1 MRCNL
6 VFSLVRHKHHC
17 RLCGYLVCSRCSSKK
32 MQIDILLQAERLSR
46 ICSFCYD
53 SNNLQATTAAN
64 SSNEVVDSSRPVESY
79 AKNNM
84 DAIITEEGSETS
96 YINHDSD
103 KQEAYTVDVTYGFFS
118 RSYDPSLKHVHPT
131 VKVEEEP
138 TTFIISPFSDD
149 NNGDNNNNI
158 EVDDNNSVSSTQSF
172 PASANSYSPINN
184 SKVRVVKYSQVRDSS
199 PNIIKEPDVSI
210 QNHHHEVTQLRERLL
225 ALSSLSGANELLSD
239 EDCLRFLKSKNYH
252 VNKTT
257 EMVKQWF
264 EWWNRPLPGFTDVM
278 PKNILNYV
286 NERENIA
293 TDILLHANY
302 GEDKEGHPIYWEKTG
317 YGMMMVVM
325 MIIMMMVMLVMI
337 KLVMAII

>member
-1 MRCNL
+1 
-6 VFSLVRHKHHC
+6 
-17 RLCGYLVCSRCSSKK
+17 

-53 SNNLQATTAAN
+53 SNNLQTTAASS
-64 SSNEVVDSSRPVESY
+64 SSNEVVDTSRPVESY
-79 AKNNM
+79 AKNDMNV
-84 DAIITEEGSETS
+84 IITEEGSETS

-103 KQEAYTVDVTYGFFS
+103 KQEEYAVDVTYGFFS
-118 RSYDPSLKHVHPT
+118 RSYDPSLKHVVRPT
-131 VKVEEEP
+131 VKEEEP
-138 TTFIISPFSDD
+138 TTFIVSPSV
-149 NNGDNNNNI
+149 NNDDNNNNN
-158 EVDDNNSVSSTQSF
+158 EEDDNNSVSSTQSF
-172 PASANSYSPINN
+172 SASASSYNLIHN

-210 QNHHHEVTQLRERLL
+210 QNHQHEVTQLRERLL
-225 ALSSLSGANELLSD
+225 ALSLSGANELLSD

-252 VNKTT
+252 VTKTT

-293 TDILLHANY
+293 IDILLHANY

-317 YGMMMVVM
+317 YGSDDDDGYDDCNDNDGYDNGSDDDGAYDSDGSDNAGN
-325 MIIMMMVMLVMI
+325 L
-337 KLVMAII
+337 